1 MSILYSITCYLYFDF
16 VFFILITLFY
26 LDFSDECLFSKTLDY
41 QKGSNKGAPGL
52 TKRRP
57 ERGIKPLRGKL
68 TAQISVEGDQ
78 GGL

>member
-1 MSILYSITCYLYFDF
+1 VSILSSITCYLYFDF
-16 VFFILITLFY
+16 VFLLITLFY
-26 LDFSDECLFSKTLDY
+26 LDFSDECLFLKTLDC
-41 QKGSNKGAPGL
+41 QKGSNKGTPRL

>member
-1 MSILYSITCYLYFDF
+1 MSILSSITCYLYFDF

-26 LDFSDECLFSKTLDY
+26 LDFSDECLFLKTLDC
-41 QKGSNKGAPGL
+41 QKGSNKGTPRL